1 MIGLSLLASAANLG
15 KAAPRLGLRAIN
27 VYNRATLRGQGR
39 ANFGSVGRHEAPAF
53 SSTSHPD
60 PGDIVTPFHKTRLLC
75 TSFAANSLATFRN
88 AAIFLFLVLAAA
100 LSGQVAS
107 AQTGFTG
114 IFGGGPFYKNA
125 ANNITE
131 IENSGFTEA
140 IVWSVEVNSVGDLN
154 FNGEF
159 PLTSA
164 GVYVGNQTHSDF
176 ASNMALLKQ
185 GKVKRVTFSIGSSN
199 VGDWQDITAL
209 VNAQGT
215 GPTSIL
221 YKDFAALKA
230 AIPALDAIDF
240 DDENSFNT
248 PTTIAFGVM
257 LGQLGYHVAPDAFDD
272 SSYWTNVVS
281 QINAQLPGTVDGVHL
296 QAYAGGSGNNPCQGW
311 NFGSVPVW
319 PGLWDADDTPSQVE
333 SIMAGWHTQCG
344 ITGGFMWL
352 YDDFVGNGLAAQY
365 ASAINTAV
373 SSTGF
378 TLSGPSSVFLNQ
390 SSSANAAITIKD
402 IGGFTGKVTLSL
414 STLPTGVRGSFTGF
428 GNKRTLVLAATSSA
442 TTGFAPITV
451 TGTSGAITET
461 LALTLAVSAGT
472 GTTGT
477 GTPVDISSEFNINGI
492 YTDGSTYSTGGLD
505 GLGYSYSSNLLTAS
519 RVFNGILLD
528 FGAANVPDAVS
539 STGQVIPLP
548 SGQFSGLELLA
559 TAVQGNQASQT
570 FTVTYTD
577 GTSSKFVQSLSDWFT
592 PQKYPHESEGVAMA
606 YRDFDNG
613 TEDARTFNLYAYRFV
628 LTKPK
633 TVQSIT
639 LPNNAKVMVLAST
652 LLP

>member
-1 MIGLSLLASAANLG
+1 MKHSFEMRSTHLSILLSLLLG
-15 KAAPRLGLRAIN
+15 
-27 VYNRATLRGQGR
+27 V
-39 ANFGSVGRHEAPAF
+39 AF
-53 SSTSHPD
+53 S
-60 PGDIVTPFHKTRLLC
+60 
-75 TSFAANSLATFRN
+75 
-88 AAIFLFLVLAAA
+88 
-100 LSGQVAS
+100 GQTAF

-125 ANNITE
+125 ASNITE

-159 PLTSA
+159 PLTSG

-185 GKVKRVTFSIGSSN
+185 GTVKRVTFSIGSSN

-215 GPTSIL
+215 GPSSIL

-272 SSYWTNVVS
+272 SSYWTNVVT
-281 QINAQLPGTVDGVHL
+281 QINTQLPGTVDGVHL

-319 PGLWDADDTPSQVE
+319 PGLWDADDTPAQVE
-333 SIMAGWHTQCG
+333 SIMSGWHSQCG

-373 SSTGF
+373 SSSGF
-378 TLSGPSSVFLNQ
+378 TLSGPSSFFLNQ
-390 SSSANAAITIKD
+390 NSVTSGVITVTDSNGFNGQVTLTLSALPRGVSASIEAQGNKQRVLFKATPTAITGINS
-402 IGGFTGKVTLSL
+402 VTL
-414 STLPTGVRGSFTGF
+414 
-428 GNKRTLVLAATSSA
+428 
-442 TTGFAPITV
+442 
-451 TGTSGAITET
+451 TGTSGTITQT
-461 LALTLAVSAGT
+461 LTFPLAVSAAV
-472 GTTGT
+472 GTTGL
-477 GTPVDISSEFNINGI
+477 GTQVDLSSDFNLSGI
-492 YTDGSTYSTGGLD
+492 YQDGTKYTSGGLD
-505 GLGYSYSSNLLTAS
+505 GQGYSYSSNLLTVS
-519 RVFNGILLD
+519 RVFNNTLLN
-528 FGAANVPDAVS
+528 FGPANVPDAVIS
-539 STGQVIPLP
+539 QGQAITLP
-548 SGQFSGLELLA
+548 AGQFSGIILLA
-559 TAVQGNQASQT
+559 TAVNGNQVSQL
-570 FTVTYTD
+570 FTIRYTD
-577 GTSSKFVQSLSDWFT
+577 GTSTKAVQSLSDWFT
-592 PQKYPHESEGVAMA
+592 PQSYPHELEGVAMA
-606 YRDFDNG
+606 YRNFDNG
-613 TEDARTFNLYAYRFV
+613 TKDARTFNLYTYRFV
-628 LTKPK
+628 LNKAK

-639 LPNNAKVMVLAST
+639 LPNNANVVVLAGT